1 MKVNMAFISRWAP
14 LPFWL
19 YFMAITVAEL
29 LTVYVYPLMGVI
41 IYSMMLIAFFVQSVF
56 VPDIRQRNLVLA
68 LCLVPL
74 VRILSLSM
82 PLGLLSMVYRFPII
96 YLPLLAATIG
106 IMWITGL
113 KPIDVGLTFRYW
125 PWQVLFGIVSGI
137 AIGVTE
143 YLIIRPSPFIS
154 NLSWQQA
161 WLPALILILST
172 GLVEELMFRGVLQK
186 HAESMLGRQGIIYI
200 SLIFAV
206 LHAGFYSWGDVIFV
220 FLVGLFFAAMVK
232 RTGSLLGAILSHGV
246 TNVVLFLVAPF
257 MLS

>member
-172 GLVEELMFRGVLQK
+172 GLAEELMFRGVLQK
-186 HAESMLGRQGIIYI
+186 HAESMMGRQGIIYI
-200 SLIFAV
+200 SLIFAI
-206 LHAGFYSWGDVIFV
+206 LHAGFYSWADVIFV
-220 FLVGLFFAAMVK
+220 LFVGLFFAAMVK
-232 RTGSLLGAILSHGV
+232 RTGSLLGAILSHGIA
-246 TNVVLFLVAPF
+246 NSVLFLVAPF
-257 MLS
+257 ILS